1 MIRRM
6 RGLTQAYVAQEIGV
20 SRPKYIDVEKGLK
33 ELTFSQT
40 EKLKQ
45 ILNVEFEDLVGID
58 TGRLDYRKFIEE
70 ETAKQKAKEVMPPK
84 LFENQPVRSAWDE
97 NEEEWYFSVVDIVKV
112 LTEQPDTKHA
122 ANYWKVLKFRLKEE
136 GAELVTNC
144 NQLKLRAADG
154 KKYATDVVT
163 MEQAFRIIQSIP
175 SKKAEPFKQWLAKVG
190 AERIEETIDPE
201 LSINRAIESYRRKG
215 YTEEWINRRIQSIRA
230 RKDLTDQWD
239 KHGVKKGKEYAI
251 LTDDITKAW
260 SGMKTREYKNHKGLK
275 KENLRDNM
283 SMLELT
289 LNQLAEL
296 ATAELTDVK
305 NPHGL
310 NENRKIAKEGGDIA
324 GNARKEIESQTGRP
338 VVTSKTAAAKGQQF
352 SYRQDDTT
360 IKCYLAYLETPN
372 AYYSCLISAPAQSY
386 DQYIDIWKQVT
397 GTLTEL
403 ADLSEERPEQ

>member
-1 MIRRM
+1 MKYPNNIAMIRRM

-338 VVTSKTAAAKGQQF
+338 VVTSKTAAELGF
-352 SYRQDDTT
+352 VMNG
-360 IKCYLAYLETPN
+360 LLETADEFTN
-372 AYYSCLISAPAQSY
+372 NINTN
-386 DQYIDIWKQVT
+386 IDKS
-397 GTLTEL
+397 
-403 ADLSEERPEQ
+403 LSDV

>member
-338 VVTSKTAAAKGQQF
+338 VVTSKTAAELGF
-352 SYRQDDTT
+352 VMNG
-360 IKCYLAYLETPN
+360 LLET
-372 AYYSCLISAPAQSY
+372 
-386 DQYIDIWKQVT
+386 
-397 GTLTEL
+397 
-403 ADLSEERPEQ
+403 ADEFTNNINTNIAKSLSDV

>member
-1 MIRRM
+1 MEEMKYPNGIAMIRRM
-6 RGLTQAYVAQEIGV
+6 RGLTQAYVAKEIGI

-33 ELTFSQT
+33 ELTVSQV

-45 ILNVEFEDLVGID
+45 VLDVEFEDLIGID
-58 TGRLDYRKFIEE
+58 TGKLDFRKFIREQQVLE
-70 ETAKQKAKEVMPPK
+70 DEGALVDSKAKEMIPPK
-84 LFENQPVRSAWDE
+84 LFEKQPVRSAWDE
-97 NEEEWYFSVVDIVKV
+97 EKEEWYFSVVDIVGV

-136 GAELVTNC
+136 GAQLVTNC
-144 NQLKLRAADG
+144 NQLKLTAEDG
-154 KKYATDVVT
+154 KKRLTDVAT

-201 LSINRAIESYRRKG
+201 MSINRAIESYRRKG
-215 YTEEWINRRIQSIRA
+215 YTEEWINRRVQSIRA

-251 LTDDITKAW
+251 LTDDITEAW
-260 SGMKTREYKNHKGLK
+260 SGLKTREYKNLKGLK

-305 NPHGL
+305 NPQGL
-310 NENRKIAKEGGDIA
+310 VENRKIAKEGGGVA

-338 VVTSKTAAAKGQQF
+338 VVTSKTAAELGF
-352 SYRQDDTT
+352 VMGG
-360 IKCYLAYLETPN
+360 LLE
-372 AYYSCLISAPAQSY
+372 SAGEFVEG
-386 DQYIDIWKQVT
+386 D
-397 GTLTEL
+397 
-403 ADLSEERPEQ
+403 EE